1 MMSIN
6 KVYDDIKQM
15 VIDEALWLEFWSSFL
30 LIILIIVL
38 AKVSVKIVHKS
49 IDNVILSRMKARH
62 PNQER
67 RFNTVGKLLKNT
79 VSYILYFIMVLLILA
94 ELGLSLGPL
103 LAGAGI
109 AGVAIGFGAQSLV
122 KDVIT
127 GFFIVIEDQFAVG
140 DTIQTGAYKGVV
152 EVIGLRTTRLVSD
165 NGEVHIIPNSAINQV
180 TNYSIN
186 KAKLDMTIELETND
200 WNEAKLYG
208 LKDVLMQLQSSML
221 DGKLHVVI
229 NQTITGLHYQMKV
242 YGHCNYSDKDELKE
256 YIYNAI
262 ASYRQSTEKG

>member
-1 MMSIN
+1 MSIN
-6 KVYDDIKQM
+6 KLYESIKEK
-15 VIDEALWLEFWSSFL
+15 VIDESLWIDFGTSIF

-38 AKVSVKIVHKS
+38 AKIAVTIVHKS
-49 IDNVILSRMKARH
+49 INKVILQQMKSRH

-79 VSYILYFIMVLLILA
+79 VSYIIYFIMALLILA
-94 ELGLSLGPL
+94 ELGVSLGPL

-109 AGVAIGFGAQSLV
+109 AGVAIGFGAQSIV

-186 KAKLDMTIELETND
+186 KAKLDMLISLDAGEWD
-200 WNEAKLYG
+200 EAQLHH
-208 LKDVLMQLQSSML
+208 LKDSLMKLKHAML

-229 NQTITGLHYQMKV
+229 NKTITGLQYELKL
-242 YGHCNYSDKDELKE
+242 YGHCNYTDREELKDVIHN
-256 YIYNAI
+256 YI
-262 ASYRQSTEKG
+262 ASFKQVRDNG